1 MLTFVQVDPTTESSR
16 LILRRYYDDIIG
28 RYNGR
33 PATDSE
39 IEETLA
45 DEPSDDLRGETGAFV
60 VARDGHEVLGC
71 AGVRYIDAEVGEL
84 TRVFITSEA
93 RGRGLGA
100 ALIGEVERVAERRGV
115 RRIRLEVRGD
125 LVEAQRLYRRAG
137 YREVAAFSDGPY
149 ADHWMAKDLV
159 EHG

>member
-1 MLTFVQVDPTTESSR
+1 MLTFVHTDPATESSR

-28 RYNGR
+28 RYHGR
-33 PATDSE
+33 PATTAE

-45 DEPSDDLRGETGAFV
+45 DEPSDNLRGSTGAFV
-60 VARDGHEVLGC
+60 VARDGDQVLGC

-84 TRVFITSEA
+84 TRVFITEEA

-100 ALIGEVERVAERRGV
+100 ALIGEVERIAGLHGTRRM
-115 RRIRLEVRGD
+115 RLEVRGD

-137 YREVAAFSDGPY
+137 YRDVPAFSDGPY

-159 EHG
+159 APA